1 MNDGTPPVSS
11 TDRAIRGA
19 EGESFDTPRRL
30 SIGEMPRVIAQFRHA
45 FENAALAGFDAVEV
59 HGAHGSLLDQ
69 FLRHSV
75 NDRDDAYGGTPD
87 NRPRPHNGSTAWWER
102 GGPT

>member
-30 SIGEMPRVIAQFRHA
+30 SIGEMPRVIEQFRHA

-59 HGAHGSLLDQ
+59 HGAHGYLLDQ
-69 FLRHSV
+69 FLRDSV
-75 NDRDDAYGGTPD
+75 NDRDDAYGGTLE
-87 NRPRPHNGSTAWWER
+87 NRSDRKSTR
-102 GGPT
+102 LNSSH